1 MHTYTW
7 HLKNTIHDCSSF
19 VRNRLAILEQNIPHL
34 LFSLKWSYRGCG
46 EYSLKILPLLFFPYE
61 HKSRCELIF
70 LTVQLL
76 VMFKD
81 TTGII
86 LQVQNECNKSFE
98 ILIMVCILCAP
109 SNKGN
114 KTLHC
119 KNKSCCARNSLFPK
133 TVNAIKL
140 PI

>member
-1 MHTYTW
+1 MAFKKYH
-7 HLKNTIHDCSSF
+7 S
-19 VRNRLAILEQNIPHL
+19 RLFFICMKQISNFRTKYSAFIF
-34 LFSLKWSYRGCG
+34 FSLKWSYRGCG
-46 EYSLKILPLLFFPYE
+46 EYSLKILPLLFFPCEY
-61 HKSRCELIF
+61 KSRCELIF

-109 SNKGN
+109 SNIGN